1 MLFYILTIIY
11 HINKIKSIIIY
22 FTNSNNEYDI
32 FNLCNK
38 ILNLLEKQKGKKL
51 IRTFNIFFLVKLR

>member
-32 FNLCNK
+32 FNLCNQ
-38 ILNLLEKQKGKKL
+38 ILNLLEKQKGKK
-51 IRTFNIFFLVKLR
+51 TYSHV

>member
-38 ILNLLEKQKGKKL
+38 IFFFGNLLEKQKGKK
-51 IRTFNIFFLVKLR
+51 TYSHV

>member
-1 MLFYILTIIY
+1 MYAFLHFLTIY

-38 ILNLLEKQKGKKL
+38 ILNLLEKQKGKK
-51 IRTFNIFFLVKLR
+51 TYSHV

>member
-1 MLFYILTIIY
+1 MLFYISMLFYILTIIY

-38 ILNLLEKQKGKKL
+38 ILNLLEKQKGKKTYSH
-51 IRTFNIFFLVKLR
+51 I

>member
-11 HINKIKSIIIY
+11 YINKIKSIIIY

-32 FNLCNK
+32 FNLCNQ
-38 ILNLLEKQKGKKL
+38 ILNLLEKQKGKK
-51 IRTFNIFFLVKLR
+51 TYSHV